1 MSCEVR
7 ETILPRRNPG
17 VSVNGVK
24 IPRDLIAREIQ
35 NHPAQSATKAWTA
48 AARSLVVRELL
59 LQEARRLGIE
69 AQPRDDGEGRRETSE
84 EAAVRALIEQEVKIP
99 SADPEDC
106 RRYYQRNRVRFRSP
120 DIYEAAHILISAPQ
134 GDKQAYEQARAATTA
149 LLAQIK
155 ARPDDFADCARLHS
169 ACPSREHGGHL
180 GQISAGQ
187 TTPEFERALAGL
199 SEGEISAEPVA
210 TRYGFHI
217 IRLDRKSEGRILP
230 FEAVAERIAGY
241 LTESVRHRATAQ
253 IIARLTARA
262 AIAGV
267 EMPSLESYRVN

>member
-7 ETILPRRNPG
+7 DTILPRRNPG
-17 VSVNGVK
+17 VSVNGVT

-35 NHPAQSATKAWTA
+35 NHPAQSATRAWTA

-69 AQPRDDGEGRRETSE
+69 AEPREDGEGRRETQD
-84 EAAVRALIEQEVKIP
+84 EAALRALVEREVKVP
-99 SADPEDC
+99 NADPADC
-106 RRYYQRNRVRFRSP
+106 RRYYERNLSRFRSP
-120 DIYEAAHILISAPQ
+120 DIYEAAHILIAAPRS
-134 GDKQAYEQARAATTA
+134 DEEAYEQAREAANVLLEK
-149 LLAQIK
+149 LLAQPHEFENA
-155 ARPDDFADCARLHS
+155 ARAHS
-169 ACPSREHGGHL
+169 ACPSAEQGGHL

-199 SEGEISAEPVA
+199 SDGEITAEPVA

-217 IRLDRKSEGRILP
+217 IRLDRKSEGRVLP

-241 LTESVRHRATAQ
+241 LTDSVRRRATAQ
-253 IIARLTARA
+253 YIARLAARA
-262 AIAGV
+262 AVVGV
-267 EMPSLESYRVN
+267 EMPSIESYRVN